1 MIISH
6 LFVCNQDF
14 KLFKNRINFKFK
26 EKFHLIKLIIKNG
39 KTKFLKHKIKETQKN
54 IKIPN
59 KIYNNLLNN
68 NNFFI

>member
-14 KLFKNRINFKFK
+14 KLFKNLINFKFK

-39 KTKFLKHKIKETQKN
+39 KMKFLKLKTQETKKN